1 MIALSSPFLKA
12 IQAHTLNEH
21 RGREDSRVEAS
32 SLHEGRG
39 KQPGKV
45 ANIPRT
51 VKRRRTVADNSGGKS
66 LASLSG
72 YELKQRIMKALKII
86 IAIVAVIALMGYAGT
101 MDYREAVKS
110 EMGYDTYMEIAN
122 KVGNNDK
129 AVIDYYLANKE
140 HYARI
145 KGAY

>member
-1 MIALSSPFLKA
+1 
-12 IQAHTLNEH
+12 
-21 RGREDSRVEAS
+21 
-32 SLHEGRG
+32 
-39 KQPGKV
+39 
-45 ANIPRT
+45 
-51 VKRRRTVADNSGGKS
+51 
-66 LASLSG
+66 
-72 YELKQRIMKALKII
+72 MKALKII

-140 HYARI
+140 HYARVR
-145 KGAY
+145 GAY